1 MLAKNWLTDNNG
13 IIRCDTIDGAVQP
26 RIETECSGVLTRTH
40 GLPCAHALKQT
51 VEEPDMK
58 VELDL
63 FDRQWRLASVAELE
77 RWTQDDP
84 TDGEVAMTH
93 DMDDK
98 SMVSAIV
105 GDSQNSS
112 FISTPITIIRNLP
125 LPLDVLPGSPMSSG
139 TRTSLTLTPH
149 RGRQPSRSRSH
160 FVVGVFQ
167 PGQSRGS

>member
-1 MLAKNWLTDNNG
+1 
-13 IIRCDTIDGAVQP
+13 
-26 RIETECSGVLTRTH
+26 
-40 GLPCAHALKQT
+40 
-51 VEEPDMK
+51 
-58 VELDL
+58 
-63 FDRQWRLASVAELE
+63 
-77 RWTQDDP
+77 
-84 TDGEVAMTH
+84 MTH

-125 LPLDVLPGSPMSSG
+125 LPLDVLPGSPMSSAS
-139 TRTSLTLTPH
+139 TRTSLTLTLH